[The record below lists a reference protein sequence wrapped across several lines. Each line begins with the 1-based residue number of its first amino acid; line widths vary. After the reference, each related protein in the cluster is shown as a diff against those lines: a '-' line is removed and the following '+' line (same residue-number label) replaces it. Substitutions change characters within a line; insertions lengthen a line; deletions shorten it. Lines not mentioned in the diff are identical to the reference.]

1 MISLII
7 PFYKRIN
14 FLHLILQGINRQ
26 SYRDFEVIIA
36 EDDNDIGTVTFL
48 EDARKQYEFPI
59 KHVSQEDAGFRKSRI
74 MNAAICA
81 STGEQLVF
89 LDGDC
94 IPHKHYLKEYAKAIR
109 KNKICYGRRVF
120 LSKKI
125 TTQLAKEK
133 EITNL
138 CFFKILFAGARGMK
152 NAIYNP
158 YIKNINKQYRPII
171 GCNWGILRE
180 YMLRVNGFDEDCSI
194 IDDADIGW
202 RLKATGLRM
211 ECLKNRAIVYHLY
224 HAPCYT
230 DKDTLD
236 MTNIM
241 HQKMKMGQVYCL
253 NGINKQGL

>member
-14 FLHLILQGINRQ
+14 FLDLIFQGINRQ

-36 EDDNDIGTVTFL
+36 EDDNDIETVKLL
-48 EDARKQYEFPI
+48 EEARNKYDFPI
-59 KHVSQEDAGFRKSRI
+59 QHISQEDLGFRKSKI

-81 STGEQLVF
+81 SNGEQLVF

-109 KNKICYGRRVF
+109 TNKICYGRRVF

-125 TTQLAKEK
+125 TTQLVEEK

-138 CFFKILFAGARGMK
+138 RFLKILFAGSRCMK

-158 YIKNINKQYRPII
+158 YIKNINKQYRSIV

-180 YMLRVNGFDEDCSI
+180 HILRINGFDEDCSI
-194 IDDADIGW
+194 VDDADIDW
-202 RLKATGLRM
+202 RLKAIGLRM
-211 ECLKNRAIVYHLY
+211 ECMKNRAIVYHLY
-224 HAPCYT
+224 HKPYYT
-230 DKDTLD
+230 SEDALHNA
-236 MTNIM
+236 NIM
-241 HQKMKMGQVYCL
+241 RQRMKTGPAYCL
-253 NGINKQGL
+253 NGINKQQS

>member
-7 PFYKRIN
+7 PFYKRFS
-14 FLHLILQGINRQ
+14 FLNLILQGIHRQ

-36 EDDNDIGTVTFL
+36 EDDTHAETVKLF
-48 EDARKQYEFPI
+48 EDARNKYDFPI
-59 KHVSQEDAGFRKSRI
+59 KHVSQEDLGFRKSKI
-74 MNAAICA
+74 MNTAIRA

-125 TTQLAKEK
+125 TAQLVAEEGIARLSFWKM
-133 EITNL
+133 L
-138 CFFKILFAGARGMK
+138 LAGSRGMK

-158 YIKNINKQYRPII
+158 YIKNINKQYRSIA

-180 YMLRVNGFDEDCSI
+180 HILHVNGFDEDCSI
-194 IDDADIGW
+194 VDDADIDW

-211 ECLKNRAIVYHLY
+211 ECLKNRAVVYHLCHKADY
-224 HAPCYT
+224 TSEDALFHANA
-230 DKDTLD
+230 
-236 MTNIM
+236 MR
-241 HQKMKMGQVYCL
+241 QRMKTAPAYCL
-253 NGINKQGL
+253 NGINSGQS